1 VNLSGWRSSHKVG
14 FILLA
19 AATAALGA
27 CGKRNET
34 GGTGG
39 TAAATGT
46 GPETGSNGAP
56 ATGTVKVGHFASMT
70 GSEATFGQ
78 STDQGIRLAIKERN
92 EAIDSGKIQGRKIS
106 LTTLDDGGKPQ
117 DAGNAVTRLVTQD
130 KVAALLGEVASG
142 LSLVGGQIA
151 QQYNVPMISPSSTNP
166 TVTQIGDMVF
176 RVCFLDDFQGMV
188 MAKFARE
195 ELKAQKAAILF
206 DQGQPY
212 SKGLADYA
220 EKAFKESGGTVV
232 TRQAY
237 GSSDPDVS
245 AQLSTIKESKPDV
258 VFLPGYY
265 TQAANIMR
273 QARKL
278 GITAPFIGGDG
289 WDSEKLEEIGGD
301 AVQGS
306 YYSNHY
312 SPEEETPEVKNFV
325 EKYKAEYHATPDG
338 LAALGYDAAN
348 LLFAAI
354 DKSPSLNGKDLAATI
369 AATKDFHAV
378 TGVISIDPKRDASK
392 SAVVVK
398 VDHGRRVPVK
408 RYAP

>member
-1 VNLSGWRSSHKVG
+1 VNLSGWRPRLAVVSA
-14 FILLA
+14 LALA
-19 AATAALGA
+19 ALTLSGG
-27 CGKRNET
+27 CDQKRNT
-34 GGTGG
+34 AGGGGGGGGGGTG
-39 TAAATGT
+39 TGT
-46 GPETGSNGAP
+46 GGGPPSTAP
-56 ATGTVKVGHFASMT
+56 IKVGHFASMT
-70 GSEATFGQ
+70 GAEATFGQ

-92 EAIDSGKIQGRKIS
+92 AAIDAGTLKGRKIDLS
-106 LTTLDDGGKPQ
+106 TLDDAGKPQ
-117 DAGNAVTRLVTQD
+117 EAGNVVTRLVTQE
-130 KVAALLGEVASG
+130 KVTALLGEVASG
-142 LSLVGGQIA
+142 LSLVGGPIA
-151 QQYNVPMISPSSTNP
+151 QQYSVPMISPSSTNP
-166 TVTQIGDMVF
+166 TVTQVGDMIF
-176 RVCFLDDFQGMV
+176 RVCFLDDFQGKV
-188 MAKFARE
+188 MARFARE
-195 ELKAQKAAILF
+195 ELKAAKAAILF

-220 EKAFKESGGTVV
+220 EKAFKEAGGSVV

-245 AQLSTIKESKPDV
+245 AQLSSIKEANPDV
-258 VFLPGYY
+258 IFLPGYY

-289 WDSEKLEEIGGD
+289 WDSDKLEEIGGD

-312 SPEEETPEVKNFV
+312 SPEEERPEVKNFV
-325 EKYKAEYHATPDG
+325 AKYQAEFGAKPDG

-348 LLFAAI
+348 LLFAAF
-354 DKSPSLNGKDLAATI
+354 DRSPSLGGKDLAATI
-369 AATKDFHAV
+369 ASTKDFAGV
-378 TGVISIDPKRDASK
+378 TGTITIDPNRDASK

-398 VDHGRRVPVK
+398 IENGRRMPVK